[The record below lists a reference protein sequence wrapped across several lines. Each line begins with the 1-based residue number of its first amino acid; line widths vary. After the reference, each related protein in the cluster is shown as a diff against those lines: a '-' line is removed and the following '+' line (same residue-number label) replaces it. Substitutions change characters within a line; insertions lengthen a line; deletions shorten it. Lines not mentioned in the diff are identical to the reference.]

1 MNKLLSFFKSLLT
14 AKGEWSVK
22 RLIGL
27 TGFISLVVVMFLEL
41 TPNSEIINAVEYI
54 VIAALFGTSVDH
66 FIFKDKQQNNE
77 EITHGGPQEGS

>member
-1 MNKLLSFFKSLLT
+1 MNKLISFFKSLLT

-27 TGFISLVVVMFLEL
+27 TGFISLIVVMFLEL

-66 FIFKDKQQNNE
+66 FIFKEPKQQNNE
-77 EITHGGPQEGS
+77 EITNQ

>member
-1 MNKLLSFFKSLLT
+1 MNKLISFFKSLLT

-27 TGFISLVVVMFLEL
+27 TGFISLIVVMFLEL
-41 TPNSEIINAVEYI
+41 TPNSEVINAVEYI

-66 FIFKDKQQNNE
+66 FIFKEPKQQNNE
-77 EITHGGPQEGS
+77 EITNQ

>member
-1 MNKLLSFFKSLLT
+1 MNKLISFFKSLLT

-27 TGFISLVVVMFLEL
+27 TGFISLIVVMFLER
-41 TPNSEIINAVEYI
+41 TPNSEVINAVEYI

-66 FIFKDKQQNNE
+66 FIFKEPKQQNNE
-77 EITHGGPQEGS
+77 EITNQ